1 MAYNQDKGKGKQRE
15 FALRLRCF
23 ISEGLHLARECPKR
37 KALNGLIKKIEN
49 EEEEA
54 CLGSMLMLGALQ
66 VMSKTSSQGSGAGKK
81 AEVANP
87 CGEVILKG
95 KEKLVGKRGRTSG
108 LKKMG
113 TNCKM
118 EARERRRWRLT

>member
-23 ISEGLHLARECPKR
+23 ISKGLYLARECPKR
-37 KALNGLIKKIEN
+37 KALNALIKKREN

-54 CLGSMLMLGALQ
+54 RLGSMLMLSALQ
-66 VMSKTSSQGSGAGKK
+66 VMSKASSQGSGAGKK

-87 CGEVILKG
+87 CGK
-95 KEKLVGKRGRTSG
+95 
-108 LKKMG
+108 
-113 TNCKM
+113 
-118 EARERRRWRLT
+118 